1 MNKLSELQLD
11 NVHKLKAENEHLK
24 DLIDELYDMSCLE
37 DMINDFR
44 NGEDDEV
51 LLSYLLL
58 KSRVMDALK
67 KEEKPKT
74 VEEKPKTVEEKTE
87 EALGPL
93 WEEAALKFNGSKTS
107 KHYVENK

>member
-74 VEEKPKTVEEKTE
+74 VEEKTE
-87 EALGPL
+87 DALGPI
-93 WEEAALKFNGSKTS
+93 WEEAALKFNGSETS

>member
-11 NVHKLKAENEHLK
+11 NVHKLKAENERLK
-24 DLIDELYDMSCLE
+24 DLIDELYNMSCLE

-74 VEEKPKTVEEKTE
+74 VEEKTE
-87 EALGPL
+87 DALGPL
-93 WEEAALKFNGSKTS
+93 WEEAALKFNGSETS
-107 KHYVENK
+107 KHYVEDK

>member
-24 DLIDELYDMSCLE
+24 DLIEQLYDMSCLE

-74 VEEKPKTVEEKTE
+74 VEEKTE
-87 EALGPL
+87 DALGPI
-93 WEEAALKFNGSKTS
+93 WEEAALKFNGSETS
-107 KHYVENK
+107 KHYVEDK

>member
-24 DLIDELYDMSCLE
+24 DLIEQLYDMSCLE

-74 VEEKPKTVEEKTE
+74 VEEKTE
-87 EALGPL
+87 DALGPI
-93 WEEAALKFNGSKTS
+93 WEEAALKFNGSETS